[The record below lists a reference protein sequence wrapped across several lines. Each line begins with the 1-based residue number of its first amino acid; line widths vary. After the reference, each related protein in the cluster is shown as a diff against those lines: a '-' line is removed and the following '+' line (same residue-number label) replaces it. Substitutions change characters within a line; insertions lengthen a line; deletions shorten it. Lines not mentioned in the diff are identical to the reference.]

1 MIRPHG
7 NGKEAFGLN
16 AFETLGLNSTAD
28 LEAVKTAYHAL
39 VKQWHPD
46 QFTDEGMQQKAQ
58 QKLIELNLAY
68 EEALKAVH
76 GRPAALKDIPLPE
89 AKTFARHLYENGHP
103 ESALRQLART
113 SEKDAEYFHL
123 EGQILTALRQ
133 YGSAHQAFRAA
144 VQMDPSNRE
153 YRRAAFNAAQNYKK
167 HRRLPYRIADW
178 ANGLF
183 HSRTREKM

>member
-1 MIRPHG
+1 
-7 NGKEAFGLN
+7 
-16 AFETLGLNSTAD
+16 
-28 LEAVKTAYHAL
+28 
-39 VKQWHPD
+39 
-46 QFTDEGMQQKAQ
+46 MQQQAQ

-68 EEALKAVH
+68 EQAVKAVQ

-133 YGSAHQAFRAA
+133 YGSAHQAYRVA
-144 VQMDPSNRE
+144 VQMEPTNRE
-153 YRRAAFNAAQNYKK
+153 YHRAAFNAALTYKK
-167 HRRLPYRIADW
+167 HCRLPYRIADW
-178 ANGLF
+178 AGDILRPRRGGAR
-183 HSRTREKM
+183 SGQP

>member
-1 MIRPHG
+1 
-7 NGKEAFGLN
+7 
-16 AFETLGLNSTAD
+16 
-28 LEAVKTAYHAL
+28 
-39 VKQWHPD
+39 
-46 QFTDEGMQQKAQ
+46 MQQRAQ
-58 QKLIELNLAY
+58 QKLIERNLAY
-68 EEALKAVH
+68 EAAVKAVQ
-76 GRPAALKDIPLPE
+76 GRPAALRDIPLPE
-89 AKTFARHLYENGHP
+89 AKTFARHLYESGHP

-113 SEKDAEYFHL
+113 SEKDAEYYHL

-178 ANGLF
+178 ASSLLRT
-183 HSRTREKM
+183 RTREKM